1 MKATFNTFLAVVA
14 ALTIVGCASTPQQV
28 QTGYPSMNV
37 LSPTPYVWD
46 NSKSVALNVAKMAEP
61 AGVGIGMKDYA
72 TAAEATNGQSSTT
85 ERVLGGVVMG
95 LSQGIFGV
103 LSSSTQSNRVDA
115 ALAWQPSLVDL
126 VPVSEIGTDL
136 NPQAFLKLRAKL
148 SAQIRQSISSQ
159 LPDAVWHETIYTSS
173 SEKYATSYTNIL
185 TSSKCH
191 DYMKF
196 HSYRPDEA
204 PKFNTKDYSS
214 QSVEKVP
221 YPTEYC
227 SLRLIMKIASKIT
240 IENID
245 YYVVVSSFEMGQ
257 NFIEQL
263 AVNYPGYILVPD
275 TFNAYTLDGP
285 GSVEKVYPHAFVLHK
300 GQFEYFVKPK

>member
-1 MKATFNTFLAVVA
+1 MKATFNTLLAVVA
-14 ALTIVGCASTPQQV
+14 ALAIAGCASTPQQV
-28 QTGYPSMNV
+28 RTDYPSMKV

-61 AGVGIGMKDYA
+61 AGVGVGMKDYA
-72 TAAEATNGQSSTT
+72 TAVEATNGQSSTT

-95 LSQGIFGV
+95 LSQGVFGL
-103 LSSSTQSNRVDA
+103 LSTTTQSNRVDA

-126 VPVSEIGTDL
+126 IPVSEIGTDL
-136 NPQAFLKLRAKL
+136 NPQAFLKIRAKL

-159 LPDAVWHETIYTSS
+159 LPDAVWHEPIYSS
-173 SEKYATSYTNIL
+173 SSQQYASSYTNIL

-204 PKFNTKDYSS
+204 PQYNTKDYSS
-214 QSVEKVP
+214 QTLEKIP
-221 YPTEYC
+221 YPAQYC
-227 SLRLIMKIASKIT
+227 SLRLIMKVAT
-240 IENID
+240 TTTLDGTD

-263 AVNYPGYILVPD
+263 AMNYPGYIIVPD
-275 TFNAYTLDGP
+275 TFSAYTLDGP
-285 GSVEKVYPHAFVLHK
+285 GSVAKVYPHAFVLNK
-300 GQFEYFVKPK
+300 GKFEYFVTPK